1 MPASPNNQTPR
12 PTTGIRLSS
21 PFLDALQALRANPS
35 KTSEKRTATPKLIPS
50 PEGNTVTAPRRM
62 TYSRAHP
69 RSRGEHVSSSASPR
83 RRRGSS
89 PLAQGTPLRPS
100 GESGVGGLIPTH
112 AGNTLKSTRCMAL
125 TRAHPRSRREH
136 SPTKALRRRTW
147 GSSPLTR
154 GALRQIVQLAHGLRL
169 IPAHAGN
176 TPRQNRCGINRR
188 AHPRSRGEHER
199 MNPKIAA
206 QLGSSPLTRGALG
219 VGASARLAIGLIPAH
234 AGSTRFVADARGR
247 FGAHPR
253 SRGEHETE
261 APDLTT
267 FKGSSPLARGTRL
280 SRPTRC
286 SAIRLIPARAGN
298 TPSCQMIMMRFGAH
312 PRSRGE
318 HCRLLQTPMSRAG
331 SSPLARGTLVF
342 NAVCLF
348 ISGLIPARAGNTL

>member
-188 AHPRSRGEHER
+188 AHPRSRGEHHTVRLKVPDTE
-199 MNPKIAA
+199 
-206 QLGSSPLTRGALG
+206 GSSPLTRGALFG
-219 VGASARLAIGLIPAH
+219 FRESSSSSGLIPAH

-253 SRGEHETE
+253 SRGEHESL
-261 APDLTT
+261 AYDRNLPL
-267 FKGSSPLARGTRL
+267 GSSPLARGTR
-280 SRPTRC
+280 
-286 SAIRLIPARAGN
+286 
-298 TPSCQMIMMRFGAH
+298 
-312 PRSRGE
+312 
-318 HCRLLQTPMSRAG
+318 
-331 SSPLARGTLVF
+331 
-342 NAVCLF
+342 
-348 ISGLIPARAGNTL
+348 